1 MPCILSL
8 GRLRKRFDFTLVW
21 YEENPEKK
29 RNWRITYIYAYIST
43 FFNRKISYIC
53 AVTGNSKL
61 RLKACPLYIPFP
73 CGSSSTC
80 CPGNERL
87 TAMIGGRGPQCWTF
101 ELHLTCGYSLFLVR
115 IFTYYWLSWF
125 YIWFIDIFSL
135 FLIVL
140 KIQRKYIYIYRLF
153 GRYFPANII
162 LLNELL
168 VCVNLI
174 FLHRDNVRGFISV
187 KREREREKFNEFPL
201 FYIYNSHM
209 LLLRLGWFCW

>member
-1 MPCILSL
+1 MLLRGIQNLGWRPVPCTSPFPVGRRAPAALVVNDWRRWLEDEDPSVELS
-8 GRLRKRFDFTLVW
+8 
-21 YEENPEKK
+21 
-29 RNWRITYIYAYIST
+29 
-43 FFNRKISYIC
+43 SYILL
-53 AVTGNSKL
+53 AV
-61 RLKACPLYIPFP
+61 RAF
-73 CGSSSTC
+73 
-80 CPGNERL
+80 
-87 TAMIGGRGPQCWTF
+87 
-101 ELHLTCGYSLFLVR
+101 FLVR

-187 KREREREKFNEFPL
+187 KREREREIQWISTIL
-201 FYIYNSHM
+201 YI
-209 LLLRLGWFCW
+209 